1 MGKFLSLAIIIALI
15 YFLIVPKFR
24 AKKGANESKNSA
36 NGEQEPTALIPCDE
50 CGTYYEQGALI
61 SHNSRQI
68 CKSCLAKIKEKK

>member
-15 YFLIVPKFR
+15 YFLIVTKFR
-24 AKKGANESKNSA
+24 AKKVESADTK
-36 NGEQEPTALIPCDE
+36 GEQEPTALMPCDE

>member
-1 MGKFLSLAIIIALI
+1 MGKLLSLAIIIALI

-24 AKKGANESKNSA
+24 AKKGESADTKD
-36 NGEQEPTALIPCDE
+36 EQEPTALMPCDE
-50 CGTYYEQGALI
+50 CGTYYEASALI